1 MKTITLN
8 KTNTKHISGN
18 NYEWKPDN
26 SEPYNL
32 IVEDGI
38 NINTY
43 GGDIS
48 TDGGDT
54 YTHGGY
60 IYTCGGNIYTDGG
73 YIYTHGGYI
82 NTVGGDIDTSGG
94 YIYTGGGNI
103 YTYGGDIYTD
113 GGYIDT
119 DGGDIISHKINCG
132 VLYWLSMEAPDVEEI
147 ECKIIYP
154 DLRTRSHWQERLSDW
169 VDVSEGC
176 YDELLEKIRPHLDN
190 ILASDKW
197 SKCERWIIES
207 WEA

>member
-8 KTNTKHISGN
+8 KTNTKHISGKT
-18 NYEWKPDN
+18 YEWKPDN

-60 IYTCGGNIYTDGG
+60 IYTCGGNIY
-73 YIYTHGGYI
+73 
-82 NTVGGDIDTSGG
+82 
-94 YIYTGGGNI
+94 
-103 YTYGGDIYTD
+103 
-113 GGYIDT
+113 T